1 MHRSLTAAPAQTS
14 DWPLSGQ
21 GERILLPQPLLAS
34 LANHPLSR
42 AFHPLAFGY
51 YPRASGHRMTRRQ
64 PADDIVIYCVDGRA
78 SVRLGEHR
86 DNVQAGDLLYLPA
99 GQPHSYEADPQQPW
113 SLFWM
118 HLGGE
123 DAVLQLRQLFGPR
136 SLLHPGLQER
146 LISDFRAL
154 LDCTRGSHQLSAY
167 LHAAN
172 LCRAL
177 LSYAALLL
185 SQPREPRSGLDI
197 EALHLHLQARI
208 NERLTLEEMAALAG
222 QSSRYQ
228 FIRHYRAHTGQTPVK
243 AFLHMKV
250 ARACYLL
257 ETSRQ
262 PVTEI
267 ARQLGFDDPYYFS
280 RLFRKATGASPAQY
294 RKQGMTRPLQGGWE
308 ETVAGRV
315 LADHAIQ

>member
-1 MHRSLTAAPAQTS
+1 MDQSIAAAPAQTS

-34 LANHPLSR
+34 LAEHPLSR

-51 YPRASGHRMTRRQ
+51 YPRASGHRMTRRR
-64 PADDIVIYCVDGRA
+64 PTDDIVIYCVDGRA
-78 SVRLGEHR
+78 SVNLGAQRASIH
-86 DNVQAGDLLYLPA
+86 AGDLLYLPA
-99 GQPHSYEADPQQPW
+99 GQPHSYEADPHQPW

-118 HLGGE
+118 HLGGAE
-123 DAVLQLRQLFGPR
+123 AVLQLGQLFGHQ
-136 SLLHPGLQER
+136 SLLHPGLHER

-154 LDCTRGSHQLSAY
+154 LDSTRGSHQLAAY

-177 LSYAALLL
+177 LSYTALLL
-185 SQPREPRSGLDI
+185 SQPPEARSGLDI
-197 EALHLHLQARI
+197 EALHLHMQSRI
-208 NERLTLEEMAALAG
+208 NERLSLEDMAALAG
-222 QSSRYQ
+222 QTSRYQ

-257 ETSRQ
+257 ETSRL
-262 PVTEI
+262 PVTDI
-267 ARQLGFDDPYYFS
+267 AQQLGFDDPYYFS
-280 RLFRKATGASPAQY
+280 RLFRKATGVSPARY
-294 RKQGMTRPLQGGWE
+294 RKQGMAQPPEGT
-308 ETVAGRV
+308 
-315 LADHAIQ
+315 